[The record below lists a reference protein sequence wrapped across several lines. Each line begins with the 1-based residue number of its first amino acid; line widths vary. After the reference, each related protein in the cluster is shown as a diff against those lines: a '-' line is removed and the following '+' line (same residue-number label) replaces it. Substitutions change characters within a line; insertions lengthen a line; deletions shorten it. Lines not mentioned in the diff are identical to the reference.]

1 MRSTNCH
8 GPTHTGAVPNLSP
21 SLFAAVGETGIPERS
36 ARIATS
42 GEKGVLSLSRTVNGS
57 TTSMLLTDSSSL
69 RRLEPFMLRW
79 RSSEYRTDS
88 AFIGVPSLNF
98 TPGRSLMVTVLPP
111 SPIVGMSAA
120 SCGKMR
126 RFSSIS

>member
-8 GPTHTGAVPNLSP
+8 GPTQTGAVPNLSP
-21 SLFAAVGETGIPERS
+21 SLLAAVGETGIPERS

-42 GEKGVLSLSRTVNGS
+42 GEKGLLSLSRTVRGS

-88 AFIGVPSLNF
+88 AFMGGPALNLEHGRRLVVSDLAPSL
-98 TPGRSLMVTVLPP
+98 
-111 SPIVGMSAA
+111 I
-120 SCGKMR
+120 
-126 RFSSIS
+126 